1 MKRVMLFLM
10 IALFTFIPINVFASN
25 VVLCK
30 YSNYKSNQDDNG
42 TITISVDPETGK
54 WTVQSVNNSTGWYG
68 FNQTDNFDRV
78 FSTAGVGKD
87 IAITTEDYNALKN
100 NGTCPSSAI
109 RTNVG
114 SYNIYFGSKATD
126 IINNHSIRLGDAK
139 AASNDFNW
147 SSNASSADK
156 ETLQNYFT
164 NGVQTIKDG
173 TTNWVKKCNYN
184 YTKNDVSGNVSIYQ
198 DEVNSQWKVVAD
210 KGQGKSQFDKEG
222 NFDYVF
228 STQSTK
234 DIMISTSDKTKLKSG
249 ACPEGAL
256 FNTGS
261 GKNDVYIGEKARE
274 LEENK
279 DTVKTDATAATGN
292 FLTEEAYV
300 AAHGSDNY
308 EIVYDGSNHIG
319 DNFCSQPEVMNAM
332 RVLGYFIF
340 IAKIFVPLII
350 IGFSVFDMY
359 HAVLGGD
366 EKSMG
371 ASAKKLGIRI
381 LIGICIF
388 LVPSILNIILT
399 ATDKYDDIK
408 SDSYVCQTCLLRPQD
423 CENGIPGNSDDLFNG
438 DIFVPSETYDTDS
451 DASGEDN
458 SDNSADESTDN
469 SDEEIIVE

>member
-1 MKRVMLFLM
+1 MKRVILIMV
-10 IALFTFIPINVFASN
+10 IALFTFFPINVFAGN
-25 VVLCK
+25 IELCK
-30 YSNYKSNQDDNG
+30 YNGYKSNQDADG

-54 WTVQSVNNSTGWYG
+54 WTVKSVNNSSGADG
-68 FNQTDNFDRV
+68 FLQTDNFDRV

-87 IAITTEDYNALKN
+87 IAITTEDYNALKK

-114 SYNIYFGSKATD
+114 SYNIYFGSKAAD
-126 IINNHSIRLGDAK
+126 IINNHTVRLKDAK
-139 AASNDFNW
+139 AAGVSYNW
-147 SSNASSADK
+147 STSAAESDK

-164 NGVQTIKDG
+164 NGVQTLKEG
-173 TTNWVKKCNYN
+173 TTNWVKKCNYD
-184 YTKNDVSGNVSIYQ
+184 YTKNNISGNVSIYV
-198 DEVNSQWKVVAD
+198 DEVNSKWKVVAD
-210 KGQGKSQFDKEG
+210 KGQGKSQFDKNG
-222 NFDYVF
+222 DFDYVF
-228 STQSTK
+228 STQSSK
-234 DIMISTSDKTKLKSG
+234 DVMITTADKVKLKSG

-274 LEENK
+274 LEEKK
-279 DTVKTDATAATGN
+279 DSVQTDETAATDN
-292 FLTEEAYV
+292 FLTEQAYEE
-300 AAHGSDNY
+300 AHGSENY
-308 EIVYDGSNHIG
+308 EVVYDGSNHIG

-366 EKSMG
+366 DKSLS

-381 LIGICIF
+381 LIGISIF

-399 ATDKYDDIK
+399 ATDKYGDIK
-408 SDSYVCQTCLLRPQD
+408 SDSYVCQTCLLRPQE
-423 CENGIPGNSDDLFNG
+423 CENGVPSDVDIFDN
-438 DIFVPSETYDTDS
+438 DIFVPSETYDPTTE
-451 DASGEDN
+451 EDN
-458 SDNSADESTDN
+458 DDETTSEP
-469 SDEEIIVE
+469 DEEIVVE